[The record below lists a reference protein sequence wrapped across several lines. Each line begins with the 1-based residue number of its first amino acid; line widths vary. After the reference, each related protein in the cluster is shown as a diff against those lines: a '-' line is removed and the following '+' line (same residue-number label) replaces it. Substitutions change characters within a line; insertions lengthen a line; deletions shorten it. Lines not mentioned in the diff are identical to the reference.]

1 MYIPQKRDKVQPQE
15 RRAKRQI
22 FVKVL
27 KKDGFV
33 GANDVRLLSK
43 LSEERKA
50 LQEIVSEFGVDVE
63 FFDTPN
69 RYLNKLNGIFIPSL
83 SNTIFINKN
92 AERPMMFLAGNEL
105 THTIEENHPDLYEF
119 LIAPSGASGKIR
131 RS

>member
-1 MYIPQKRDKVQPQE
+1 LYITQKRDKAQPQE

-22 FVKVL
+22 FVKLL

-33 GANDVRLLSK
+33 GANDVLLLSE

-69 RYLNKLNGIFIPSL
+69 RYLNKLNGIS
-83 SNTIFINKN
+83 
-92 AERPMMFLAGNEL
+92 FLPCR
-105 THTIEENHPDLYEF
+105 TLYSSIKTPTGQCCF
-119 LIAPSGASGKIR
+119 
-131 RS
+131 